1 MYNFNFE
8 RKRLIESLDFEIS
21 QNRENSIFVSLKNI
35 LLEQTSINKLNGAIS
50 RIVIDS
56 WILI

>member
-21 QNRENSIFVSLKNI
+21 QNRKNSIFVSLKDI
-35 LLEQTSINKLNGAIS
+35 LLEQTSINKLNGEVS
-50 RIVIDS
+50 
-56 WILI
+56 